1 MQEPVEARREE
12 IPSLLNRRMNSRSVT
27 LRVHEAVD
35 RAVLEMKAT
44 VLDARMHNRPGLH
57 HLQWFTD
64 YKTLS

>member
-27 LRVHEAVD
+27 LRVHKAVN

-44 VLDARMHNRPGLH
+44 VLNARTHTRSGL